1 MKDCKILSNNDSSYK
16 DLTKILQKGGF
27 IAFLCNP
34 DGKVSPIHWQSQK
47 ICHVV
52 KSTLAAECLALEESA
67 ETCFLI
73 GSLLTELLH
82 CEHKEI
88 PIECVT
94 DNQSLFETVYSTKN
108 IQDKRLKVD
117 IAILR
122 NMPSAG
128 EITKVK
134 WIKSSL
140 QLSNC
145 LTKSG
150 ASTALLLKTLKFGT
164 VQEHQIKKGSCVAMI
179 LETPRK

>member
-1 MKDCKILSNNDSSYK
+1 MSGFRRSSRNMLLDS
-16 DLTKILQKGGF
+16 I
-27 IAFLCNP
+27 
-34 DGKVSPIHWQSQK
+34 
-47 ICHVV
+47 
-52 KSTLAAECLALEESA
+52 
-67 ETCFLI
+67 
-73 GSLLTELLH
+73 LTELLH

-94 DNQSLFETVYSTKN
+94 DNQSLLETVYSTKN

-117 IAILR
+117 INIAILR
-122 NMPSAG
+122 NMLSTV

-150 ASTALLLKTLKFGT
+150 ASTALLLKTLKFLKCKS
-164 VQEHQIKKGSCVAMI
+164 IKKR
-179 LETPRK
+179 RKLCFYDFRKLKKEMNL

>member
-1 MKDCKILSNNDSSYK
+1 MSGFRSSSSNMLLNSIL
-16 DLTKILQKGGF
+16 
-27 IAFLCNP
+27 
-34 DGKVSPIHWQSQK
+34 
-47 ICHVV
+47 
-52 KSTLAAECLALEESA
+52 AE
-67 ETCFLI
+67 LI
-73 GSLLTELLH
+73 R

-94 DNQSLFETVYSTKN
+94 DNQSLLETVYSTKN

-117 IAILR
+117 VAILR
-122 NMPSAG
+122 NMLSTG

-150 ASTALLLKTLKFGT
+150 ASTALLL
-164 VQEHQIKKGSCVAMI
+164 
-179 LETPRK
+179 